1 MDYESDEKVS
11 TSTAFILWF
20 ACVFGL
26 FGIHRFYMGRWFTGL
41 LYLATFGF
49 LGVGQ
54 LVDLIRLRGMVQDE
68 NDKRHLLSARER
80 RYLVSGRRQI
90 GDGFDRHTEK
100 PTIESIR
107 MKLLSAAAARGG
119 KLSVTEGVMATGKSF
134 AEVEAE
140 LDGMAKSGYVGIDL
154 DEETG
159 RVTYAFGELSK

>member
-1 MDYESDEKVS
+1 MDFEDERVS
-11 TSTAFILWF
+11 TSTAFLLWF

-26 FGIHRFYMGRWFTGL
+26 CGVHRFYMGKWFTGF
-41 LYLATFGF
+41 LYLISFGF

-54 LVDLIRLRGMVQDE
+54 IIDLLRLRGMVQDE
-68 NDKRHLLSARER
+68 NDKRRLIGARER
-80 RYLVSGRRQI
+80 RYLASGRRQI
-90 GDGFDRHTEK
+90 GDGFDPPAQK

-119 KLSVTEGVMATGKSF
+119 KLSVTEGVMATGNSF

-140 LDGMAKSGYVGIDL
+140 LDVMAKSGYVGLDV

>member
-1 MDYESDEKVS
+1 MDFEDERVS
-11 TSTAFILWF
+11 TSTAFLLWF

-26 FGIHRFYMGRWFTGL
+26 CGVHRFYMGKWFTGF
-41 LYLATFGF
+41 LYLISFGF
-49 LGVGQ
+49 FGVGQ
-54 LVDLIRLRGMVQDE
+54 IIDLVRLRGMVQDE
-68 NDKRHLLSARER
+68 NDKRRLVSARQR
-80 RYLVSGRRQI
+80 GYLTGGRRQI
-90 GDGFDRHTEK
+90 GDGIGLPAEE

-107 MKLLSAAAARGG
+107 MKLLSAAATRGG

-140 LDGMAKSGYVGIDL
+140 LDAMAKSGYVGIDV

>member
-1 MDYESDEKVS
+1 MDFEEERVS
-11 TSTAFILWF
+11 TSTAFLLWF

-26 FGIHRFYMGRWFTGL
+26 CGVHRFYMGKWFTGF
-41 LYLATFGF
+41 LYLISFGF

-54 LVDLIRLRGMVQDE
+54 IIDLVRLRGMVQDE
-68 NDKRHLLSARER
+68 NDKRNLLGARER
-80 RYLVSGRRQI
+80 RYLASGRRQI
-90 GDGFDRHTEK
+90 GDGFDRPERST
-100 PTIESIR
+100 PESIR
-107 MKLLSAAAARGG
+107 MKLLSAAASRGG

-140 LDGMAKSGYVGIDL
+140 LDAMAKSGYVGIDV

>member
-1 MDYESDEKVS
+1 MDFEEERVS
-11 TSTAFILWF
+11 TSTAFLLWF

-26 FGIHRFYMGRWFTGL
+26 CGVHRFYMGKWFTGF
-41 LYLATFGF
+41 LYLISFGF

-54 LVDLIRLRGMVQDE
+54 IIDLVRLRGMVQDE
-68 NDKRHLLSARER
+68 NDKRNLLGARER
-80 RYLVSGRRQI
+80 RYLASGRRQI
-90 GDGFDRHTEK
+90 GDGFDRAERST
-100 PTIESIR
+100 PESIR
-107 MKLLSAAAARGG
+107 MKLLSAAASRGG

-140 LDGMAKSGYVGIDL
+140 LDAMAKSGYVGIDV